1 MRYDEQNLPPV
12 SALDQLRTT
21 PNLLTLLRLLTIP
34 FLLISILDGHFGTA
48 FVLFLLAGLSDGF
61 DGLLARVLEQ
71 RTRLGLYLDPI
82 ADKILMS
89 SLFVVLTH
97 VHLIPRYVTALVFGR
112 DIGILSIASLLFF
125 TDAAR
130 DFRPTILGKLSTVVQ
145 ILGLTSVFCA
155 KVFSPAV
162 WNPVRDR
169 TLLAVAVLAPVSAAW
184 YGWVILKRMGSPEAR
199 AAQP

>member
-1 MRYDEQNLPPV
+1 MSV
-12 SALDQLRTT
+12 LDQLRAT

-48 FVLFLLAGLSDGF
+48 FVLLLLAGLSDGF

-89 SLFVVLTH
+89 SLFLVLTH

-112 DIGILSIASLLFF
+112 DIGILSIAALLFF

-130 DFRPTILGKLSTVVQ
+130 DFRPILLGKLSTAVQ

-155 KVFSPAV
+155 RVFSPV
-162 WNPVRDR
+162 TWGPIRDR
-169 TLLAVAVLAPVSAAW
+169 LLLAVAVLAPVSAAW
-184 YGWVILKRMGSPEAR
+184 YGWVILQRMGSPKLSLPEM
-199 AAQP
+199 